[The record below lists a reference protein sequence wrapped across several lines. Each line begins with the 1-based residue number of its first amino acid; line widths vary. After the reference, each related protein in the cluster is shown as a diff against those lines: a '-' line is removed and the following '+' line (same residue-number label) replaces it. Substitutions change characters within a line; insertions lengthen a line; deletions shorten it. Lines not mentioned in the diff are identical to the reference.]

1 MQRQPRVI
9 ILVRHSKAE
18 QVGPTDAEREL
29 TPHGHDDAT
38 AAGTWLAGQGIA
50 PDHALV
56 SAATRTRQTWDALAG
71 AAGWDVEATFDRG
84 LYSAGPETALDLM
97 REAPDGARTLVVV
110 GHNPTIA
117 SLAQLLDDGEGD
129 AEAGNQ
135 MALGYPPS
143 GMAVFEYDG
152 AWADLDQESARLVA
166 FHVGCG

>member
-1 MQRQPRVI
+1 MQRQSRVI

-29 TPHGHDDAT
+29 APRGYDDAT
-38 AAGTWLAGQGIA
+38 DAGTWLAGQGIV

-97 REAPDGARTLVVV
+97 REAPDSARTLVVV

-117 SLAQLLDDGEGD
+117 YLAQLLDDGGGD
-129 AEAGNQ
+129 PEAGNE
-135 MALGYPPS
+135 MTLGYPPS

-152 AWADLDQESARLVA
+152 DWAELDQESAHLVA
-166 FHVGCG
+166 FHVGRG